1 MIMIMMM
8 MMLMMSFCR
17 QTRIFPSEALQRNH
31 EEQVSEI
38 VAKDK
43 LNVGK
48 IPMFKNAL
56 SPTATLCAYVKVD
69 DLVRFLGDLVKLVRH
84 R

>member
-1 MIMIMMM
+1 MIMMMM
-8 MMLMMSFCR
+8 MMLMMSLCR
-17 QTRIFPSEALQRNH
+17 QTRIFPSEALQRSH
-31 EEQVSEI
+31 EEDVSQI

-56 SPTATLCAYVKVD
+56 SSTATLCAYVKVD